1 MDVGRVPFSG
11 RTAVRQTLRS
21 GHSAQRLFSMRHLKA
36 IRASAPHSTGD
47 ASSPHRKK
55 WGVPF
60 FWANIWRN
68 SACGILSNC
77 GVSRDPSP
85 SSKSGWTEVP
95 ERHPGTSDRSSV
107 DLREHGDADRTVPF
121 SGVDAEAEF
130 PGNCISR
137 SSKSGP
143 GGCEIALQNVS
154 ASFAALPM
162 SLRRYSGT

>member
-1 MDVGRVPFSG
+1 MDVGRVPFSR

-21 GHSAQRLFSMRHLKA
+21 GHSTQRLFSMRRLKA
-36 IRASAPHSTGD
+36 IRASAPLSTGG
-47 ASSPHRKK
+47 ASPPYRKTECTR
-55 WGVPF
+55 
-60 FWANIWRN
+60 FWVNIWRN

-130 PGNCISR
+130 PGNCISC
-137 SSKSGP
+137 SSKSGS